1 MAARNLN
8 TTTESESNRIARRDA
23 IVAQLLS
30 PSKPRGGNISDWL
43 GDKVADIGRPAS
55 VIAAGARAAIDNAGV
70 EYSVARKR
78 QAIRTANRALQAA
91 DALLDM

>member
-1 MAARNLN
+1 MAARNVN
-8 TTTESESNRIARRDA
+8 TNTESETNRLARRDA
-23 IVAQLLS
+23 IVASLLN
-30 PSKPRGGNISDWL
+30 PGKPRGGNISDWL

-55 VIAAGARAAIDNAGV
+55 VIAAGARAAVDNAGV

-78 QAIRTANRALQAA
+78 QAIRTANRALAAA